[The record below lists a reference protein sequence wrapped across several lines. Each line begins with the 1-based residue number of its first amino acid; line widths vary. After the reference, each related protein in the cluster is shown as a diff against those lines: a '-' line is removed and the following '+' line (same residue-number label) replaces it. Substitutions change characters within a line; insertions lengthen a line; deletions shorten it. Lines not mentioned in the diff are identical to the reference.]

1 MASEP
6 QKTPKTESSQLL
18 PPTEPKKDQ
27 VIEIP
32 PEILMQE
39 GAGIRISHAQA
50 KQLLRMT
57 KPKYPRTEAQI
68 ENTKRL
74 VEANKKRFEEKKL
87 AKQAQLQQEIEQVK
101 EVSTKHREKKAKE
114 KENNIKITV
123 LPKKN
128 MSGNQGS
135 PQPLLSSVGGRG
147 GDANLPPKKKEK
159 VVVVEESES
168 ESEEE
173 DEIES
178 SSESEEEVVVVK
190 KKQPA
195 KKATKAIKEKVR
207 LIQQIDRV
215 IQPQVQPPRY
225 AGLVSKMF

>member
-1 MASEP
+1 MATEP

-87 AKQAQLQQEIEQVK
+87 AKEAQLQQEIEQVK

-123 LPKKN
+123 LPKKQ
-128 MSGNQGS
+128 MSA
-135 PQPLLSSVGGRG
+135 PE
-147 GDANLPPKKKEK
+147 APKKKEK
-159 VVVVEESES
+159 VVVVEESSS
-168 ESEEE
+168 ESEE

-195 KKATKAIKEKVR
+195 KKSTKAIKEKVR